1 MRVLF
6 YTATAVVCMFAGVT
20 QAVRY
25 VSHSPTL
32 TPPSICYSLNA
43 VESYDQIDSFAQLD
57 AFAVDST
64 TVQQM
69 QAKAE
74 AKKASDAVAETEAEA
89 TAAAEK
95 EAEKRK

>member
-1 MRVLF
+1 ML
-6 YTATAVVCMFAGVT
+6 CMFAGVT
-20 QAVRY
+20 QAV
-25 VSHSPTL
+25 
-32 TPPSICYSLNA
+32 SLNA

-74 AKKASDAVAETEAEA
+74 QKKA
-89 TAAAEK
+89 
-95 EAEKRK
+95 